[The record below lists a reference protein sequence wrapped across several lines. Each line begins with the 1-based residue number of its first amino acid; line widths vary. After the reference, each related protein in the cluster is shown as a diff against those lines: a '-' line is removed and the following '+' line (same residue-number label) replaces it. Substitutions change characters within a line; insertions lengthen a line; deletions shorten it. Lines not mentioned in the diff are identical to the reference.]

1 METFMAERMLF
12 AGMDVGTSGCKM
24 LVYDLDGNIVYQ
36 SSRKYQEE
44 GSGGHRELNP
54 EIVISK
60 VKEVLREIATK
71 CTEGI
76 VSMAVTS
83 LGESA
88 WIKTIKY
95 LQTLCLQETAEEFQK
110 HRKL

>member
-1 METFMAERMLF
+1 MAERMLF

-60 VKEVLREIATK
+60 VKEVLSHEMYRGHCINGSDK
-71 CTEGI
+71 SWRIG
-76 VSMAVTS
+76 S
-83 LGESA
+83 LPG
-88 WIKTIKY
+88 
-95 LQTLCLQETAEEFQK
+95 
-110 HRKL
+110 

>member
-1 METFMAERMLF
+1 MAERMLF

-60 VKEVLREIATK
+60 VKESSQGDCHEMYRGHCINGSDK
-71 CTEGI
+71 SWRIG
-76 VSMAVTS
+76 S
-83 LGESA
+83 LPG
-88 WIKTIKY
+88 
-95 LQTLCLQETAEEFQK
+95 
-110 HRKL
+110 

>member
-1 METFMAERMLF
+1 MAERMLF

-54 EIVISK
+54 EIVKKFSGRLPRN
-60 VKEVLREIATK
+60 VQRALYQ
-71 CTEGI
+71 
-76 VSMAVTS
+76 
-83 LGESA
+83 
-88 WIKTIKY
+88 W
-95 LQTLCLQETAEEFQK
+95 Q
-110 HRKL
+110 

>member
-1 METFMAERMLF
+1 MAERMLF

-83 LGESA
+83 LGESVV
-88 WIKTIKY
+88 
-95 LQTLCLQETAEEFQK
+95 CLDK
-110 HRKL
+110 NK